1 MLNPTKNKS
10 KSKGKKMRSQQIDD
24 KIIKKVK
31 KLHHL
36 GANDTI
42 ASELAE
48 ISPTTVGLIR
58 KGGYTLDGYRNM
70 RLKMNNKAHAVKPEA
85 TPVTP
90 AQPEANG
97 QLELN
102 NQKPH
107 KPKTDAKLLTSALWH
122 NSNMMQKMV
131 DEIRSMG
138 SFVELLKDI
147 VQDEAF
153 RLHCEREEKSS
164 QGKDKVSLVV
174 DEQEDEPK
182 KDNGWMSLKQVIK
195 YTGLS
200 SATLNRHIDKGM
212 KVSRVIPGKLL
223 FRQEWID
230 KYLEGK

>member
-102 NQKPH
+102 NQKAH

-131 DEIRSMG
+131 DEIRSMVG
-138 SFVELLKDI
+138 AVDLLKDI
-147 VQDEAF
+147 LQHSFQVEQIESIHRDA
-153 RLHCEREEKSS
+153 
-164 QGKDKVSLVV
+164 
-174 DEQEDEPK
+174 EQEDEPK
-182 KDNGWMSLKQVIK
+182 REFSVKDNGWMSLKHVIV

-200 SATLNRHIDKGM
+200 SATIHRHVDKGALRVS
-212 KVSRVIPGKLL
+212 KVTGKLL
-223 FRQEWID
+223 FRQEWVD
-230 KYLEGK
+230 DYLEGK

>member
-1 MLNPTKNKS
+1 MLNQTKNKS
-10 KSKGKKMRSQQIDD
+10 KSKGKKMRTQQIDN
-24 KIIKKVK
+24 ITINKVK
-31 KLHHL
+31 DLHRL

-42 ASELAE
+42 ASQLVK

-58 KGGYTLDGYRNM
+58 KGGYTLDGYRDL
-70 RLKMNNKAHAVKPEA
+70 RLEMNNKAHAVKPEA

-131 DEIRSMG
+131 DEIRSMVG
-138 SFVELLKDI
+138 AVDLLKDI
-147 VQDEAF
+147 LQHSFQVEQIESIHRDA
-153 RLHCEREEKSS
+153 
-164 QGKDKVSLVV
+164 
-174 DEQEDEPK
+174 EQEDKPK
-182 KDNGWMSLKQVIK
+182 KDNGWMSLKQVIE
-195 YTGLS
+195 YTNLS

-230 KYLEGK
+230 TYLEGK

>member
-1 MLNPTKNKS
+1 
-10 KSKGKKMRSQQIDD
+10 MRTQQIDD

-31 KLHHL
+31 KIHHL

-102 NQKPH
+102 NQKAH

-131 DEIRSMG
+131 DEIRSMVG
-138 SFVELLKDI
+138 AVEILTDI
-147 VQDEAF
+147 IKLEA
-153 RLHCEREEKSS
+153 RCLDADKEKKSP
-164 QGKDKVSLVV
+164 QGKDWGNI
-174 DEQEDEPK
+174 EEDEPK
-182 KDNGWMSLKQVIK
+182 KGNGWMSLKQVIK

-200 SATLNRHIDKGM
+200 SATIHRHVDKGALR
-212 KVSRVIPGKLL
+212 VSKVIPGKLL

>member
-24 KIIKKVK
+24 KIIKKVI

-48 ISPTTVGLIR
+48 ISQTTVGLIR
-58 KGGYTLDGYRNM
+58 KGGYTLDGYKAL
-70 RLKMNNKAHAVKPEA
+70 RLEMNNKAHAVKPEA

-131 DEIRSMG
+131 DEIRSMVG
-138 SFVELLKDI
+138 AVDLLKDI
-147 VQDEAF
+147 LQHSFQVEQIESIHRDA
-153 RLHCEREEKSS
+153 
-164 QGKDKVSLVV
+164 
-174 DEQEDEPK
+174 EQEDESK
-182 KDNGWMSLKQVIK
+182 KDNGWMSLKQVVE

-200 SATLNRHIDKGM
+200 SATLHRHVDKGALRGS
-212 KVSRVIPGKLL
+212 KVIPGKLL

>member
-48 ISPTTVGLIR
+48 ISQTTVGLIR
-58 KGGYTLDGYRNM
+58 KGGYTLDGYKAL
-70 RLKMNNKAHAVKPEA
+70 RLEMNNKAHAVKPEA

-131 DEIRSMG
+131 DEIRSMVG
-138 SFVELLKDI
+138 AVALLKDI
-147 VQDEAF
+147 LQHSFQVEQIESIHRDA
-153 RLHCEREEKSS
+153 
-164 QGKDKVSLVV
+164 
-174 DEQEDEPK
+174 EQEDETK

-200 SATLNRHIDKGM
+200 SATIHRHVDKGALRAS
-212 KVSRVIPGKLL
+212 KVVGKLL
-223 FRQEWID
+223 FKQAWID
-230 KYLEGK
+230 QYLEGK

>member
-1 MLNPTKNKS
+1 
-10 KSKGKKMRSQQIDD
+10 MRTQQIDD

-31 KLHHL
+31 KIHHL

-102 NQKPH
+102 NQKAH

-131 DEIRSMG
+131 DQISSMVGAVEI
-138 SFVELLKDI
+138 LTDI
-147 VQDEAF
+147 IKLEAIRF
-153 RLHCEREEKSS
+153 DVDKEKKSP
-164 QGKDKVSLVV
+164 QGKDWEDIVIH
-174 DEQEDEPK
+174 EQGDKPK
-182 KDNGWMSLKQVIK
+182 KDNGWMSLKHVIV

-200 SATLNRHIDKGM
+200 SATIHRHVDKGALRVS
-212 KVSRVIPGKLL
+212 KVTGKLL
-223 FRQEWID
+223 FRQEWVD
-230 KYLEGK
+230 DYLEGK